1 MPPEVPPTQHPDDPR
16 RTRSDRPG
24 LLTLSPFDNDGQ
36 YTRSHSSGPAARVAA
51 MEGLSQPGDPA
62 STIQG
67 LGLMNLEHS
76 LRSEHPMSARE
87 STPAWRGRIL
97 SGKEDLAGGQVGA
110 HGRASQVP
118 MEDPRHEAAGSR
130 RPGQMLV
137 ELPLPKARASTSFMP
152 PPPPPFTF
160 GAPRGTSLGPSQSL
174 FPRLPRHQICLKSEG
189 PWLLSFKS
197 ATSAALRVRSLSRV
211 CRMWR
216 IYPVSPLRTSIK
228 IHCTD

>member
-118 MEDPRHEAAGSR
+118 MEDPRPEAAGSR

-174 FPRLPRHQICLKSEG
+174 FPAPAETSDLPQKRGSLAAIIQERYVGRAPSKESEQGVQNVAHIPGKS
-189 PWLLSFKS
+189 PTNFHKN
-197 ATSAALRVRSLSRV
+197 
-211 CRMWR
+211 
-216 IYPVSPLRTSIK
+216 PLY
-228 IHCTD
+228 